1 VSNHT
6 PAPNLQQTAEAS
18 VFNPAAIREFT
29 PQNYDIG
36 NTVMSQAFVKQTK
49 QNVY

>member
-1 VSNHT
+1 ML
-6 PAPNLQQTAEAS
+6 APNLQQTAEAS

-36 NTVMSQAFVKQTK
+36 NTVMPSVSGK
-49 QNVY
+49 QNIH